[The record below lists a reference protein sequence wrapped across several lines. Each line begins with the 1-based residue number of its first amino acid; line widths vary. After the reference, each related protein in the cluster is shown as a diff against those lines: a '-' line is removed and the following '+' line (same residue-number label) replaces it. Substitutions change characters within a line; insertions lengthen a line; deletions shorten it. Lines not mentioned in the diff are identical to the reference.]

1 MTTATLSNDTPV
13 IQALT
18 EQLVDIRNELRR
30 VAEEERELKDQKRD
44 LEQRLI
50 DAMDAVGTTG
60 AKACGHTLNI
70 NESVVPS
77 WDDYATFTDW
87 LIESLPDHPEN
98 IALFERRI
106 SSAVYREM
114 LDQREGDD
122 IPGLKPYT
130 RRTLSLKI
138 LS

>member
-1 MTTATLSNDTPV
+1 MPTTTPNEGPV

-18 EQLVDIRNELRR
+18 AELIDVRNELRFLS
-30 VAEEERELKDQKRD
+30 EQERELKSKKAE

-50 DAMDAVGTTG
+50 EAMDAVGTTG
-60 AKACGHTLNI
+60 AKAHGHTLNI
-70 NESVVPS
+70 NESVVPA
-77 WDDYATFTDW
+77 WDDYDTFTNW

-106 SSAVYREM
+106 SVPAYREM
-114 LDQREGDD
+114 LKHGNV
-122 IPGLKPYT
+122 PGLNPFTK
-130 RRTLSLKI
+130 RTLSLRI